1 MAKNSLRLRLLIAG
15 GLTLTL
21 ALAAAGLGLEILFER
36 HVQRRAIAEME
47 IDIRQ
52 LLAGLQVSKDG
63 KITLSR
69 VPSDQ
74 RYEQPFSGVYW
85 QIKSK
90 SDTIKRSRSLWDDE
104 LVLPQDDLADGAQH
118 IHQISGINNTLLLA
132 IERKLLVRRGE
143 KTFNL
148 LLSAAVDR
156 TEIAEAVKEFRTDL
170 ALSLGLLGLAFMLA
184 LWTAINLG
192 LSPLQKLRH
201 TLSLLRQGQAKRLA
215 GDFPAEVA
223 PLVGDLNEML
233 DQQERSIKQAH
244 ARAADLAHGLKTPL
258 TAMSMLAEEMQ
269 ERGEKDN
276 GRELAEYTDRMQR
289 YVERE
294 LILART
300 SSSTLRKHDSTRL
313 DNIIPQMIRTM
324 RRLPRGALLNWSVD
338 IADNETLR
346 IDDTVLGEV
355 FGNVFDNARKW
366 ARHSVVV
373 TAHSVGD
380 THIVTVI
387 DDGPGV
393 APERLTEI
401 LQRGE
406 RLDSRRDSTGL
417 GLSIVKDVMTQLGG
431 TLSLYSP
438 PRDRS
443 TGLEVRLEFH
453 RPRPLPDT

>member
-1 MAKNSLRLRLLIAG
+1 MPKNSLRLRLLIAG

-47 IDIRQ
+47 TDIRQ
-52 LLAGLQVSKDG
+52 LLAGLQVSKEG
-63 KITLSR
+63 KITLRR

-85 QIKSK
+85 QVKST

-104 LVLPQDDLADGAQH
+104 LAMPQDDLPNGGQH
-118 IHQISGINNTLLLA
+118 IHRISGINNTQLLA
-132 IERKLLVRRGE
+132 IERKLSVRRGD

-148 LLSAAVDR
+148 LLSAAVER
-156 TEIAEAVKEFRTDL
+156 TEISEAVQEFRNDL
-170 ALSLGLLGLAFMLA
+170 ALSLGLLGIALMIA

-192 LSPLQKLRH
+192 LSPLQKLRDA
-201 TLSLLRQGQAKRLA
+201 LGLLREGQAKRLA

-269 ERGEKDN
+269 ERGEHDN
-276 GRELAEYTDRMQR
+276 GQELAEYADRMQR

-300 SSSTLRKHDSTRL
+300 SSSTLRKHDTTRL
-313 DNIIPQMIRTM
+313 NHIIPQMIRTM
-324 RRLPRGALLNWSVD
+324 RRLPRGAQLDWSVD
-338 IADNETLR
+338 IANNETLR
-346 IDDTVLGEV
+346 VDDTILGEI
-355 FGNVFDNARKW
+355 FGNILDNARKW
-366 ARHSVVV
+366 ARSSVAV
-373 TAHSVGD
+373 TARTVGD
-380 THIVTVI
+380 TAIVTII

-393 APERLTEI
+393 APERLSEI
-401 LQRGE
+401 DQRGE

-417 GLSIVKDVMTQLGG
+417 GLSIVKDVMAQLNG
-431 TLSLYSP
+431 TLTMVSP
-438 PRDRS
+438 PRGRA
-443 TGLEVRLEFH
+443 TGLEVKLEFH
-453 RPRPLPDT
+453 